1 MEEPK
6 WGEKICWQMNEESK
20 DNQGSDDICLY
31 TKNNYHLSGK
41 KKKINKN
48 CQVEEGRR
56 KSNRKKVKL
65 AVPKSAGPNARRPGA
80 LKELAEI
87 DMKFFDFLSKWLLGM
102 PLESWEDR
110 EE

>member
-1 MEEPK
+1 MRKVKTIKEVMTYAYTQR
-6 WGEKICWQMNEESK
+6 I
-20 DNQGSDDICLY
+20 ITVCLAR
-31 TKNNYHLSGK
+31 

-87 DMKFFDFLSKWLLGM
+87 DMKFFDFLSKWLLGVA
-102 PLESWEDR
+102 LGVSGGQR
-110 EE
+110 KGTILSKA